1 MTGSGAPRHRAPPD
15 RGPGSQRCLRRPVC
29 CDASVHGVMIPLNL
43 WETLFVSEEL
53 ISALHAIVGDAG
65 LKTAGDETAP
75 FLTDW
80 HGQYQGRSL
89 AVVMPETTEQVSQ
102 VMALA
107 DRHDI
112 VVVPQ
117 GGNTGFM
124 GGATP
129 DADGRSILLS
139 LRRMNRI
146 REMDPVNMSMTV
158 EAGCV
163 LQALHDATEQQG
175 LYFPL
180 NLAAK
185 GKLHHWRQSRHQRW
199 WAQCGAL
206 RHHARTD
213 AGCRGGPDG
222 GRVLNLLSGLRKDN
236 TGYDLRH
243 LFVGSEGTLG
253 VITAATMKLFP
264 QPVARAT
271 AFAEVRDVEAAVTL
285 LHRLQAASGGGVEA
299 FELIPADIL
308 HVVFHHFPEIPQP
321 LATRGA
327 MNVLMEIA
335 STNPASGVADDT
347 GLAPLQEIMQDTLAS
362 ALEDGLVID
371 ATIAASE
378 TQRKALWDV
387 REMAPESH
395 KRSQGVARSDI
406 SLSQSALAPFYAE
419 MVDGVRAIDPNLWIC
434 GYGHIGDGNLH
445 FNLVADER
453 SNSDFAEKKDRL
465 YELIYEKVAKY
476 NGSISAEH
484 GIGQTKRA
492 QLAKVKAPDVLDVMR
507 AIKGSLD
514 PKNLMNPGK
523 MI

>member
-1 MTGSGAPRHRAPPD
+1 MSA
-15 RGPGSQRCLRRPVC
+15 
-29 CDASVHGVMIPLNL
+29 
-43 WETLFVSEEL
+43 EL
-53 ISALHAIVGDAG
+53 INALRAIVGDAG
-65 LKTAGDETAP
+65 LKTGEDETTP

-80 HGQYQGRSL
+80 HGQYQGQAI
-89 AVVMPETTEQVSQ
+89 AVVMPGSTEQVSA

-107 DRHDI
+107 DAHDI

-129 DADGRSILLS
+129 DSLGHTILLS

-146 REMDPVNMSMTV
+146 REIDATNMSMTV

-163 LQALHDATEQQG
+163 LQSLHDATDAEG

-185 GKLHHWRQSRHQRW
+185 GSCTIGGNL
-199 WAQCGAL
+199 G
-206 RHHARTD
+206 TN
-213 AGCRGGPDG
+213 AGGLNVVRYGTTRELTLGVEVVLMG

-271 AFAEVRDVEAAVTL
+271 AFAEVRDVAAAVEL

-308 HVVFHHFPEIPQP
+308 QVVFHHFPEIPQP

-335 STNPASGVADDT
+335 SSNPASGQADDRGET
-347 GLAPLQEIMQDTLAS
+347 PLQVIIQDTLAN
-362 ALEDGLVID
+362 AYEDGLVVD

-378 TQRKALWDV
+378 TQRRALWDV

-395 KRSQGVARSDI
+395 KRSKGLARSDI
-406 SLSQSALAPFYAE
+406 SLPQSALAPFYAE
-419 MVDGVRAIDPNLWIC
+419 MIDGVKAIDPTLLIC

-445 FNLVADER
+445 FNIVADGR
-453 SNSDFAEKKDRL
+453 SNSDFAAQKGPL
-465 YELIYEKVAKY
+465 YDLIYEKVAKY

-492 QLAKVKAPDVLDVMR
+492 QLAKVKQPEVLDVMR
-507 AIKGSLD
+507 AIKASID

-523 MI
+523 VI

>member
-1 MTGSGAPRHRAPPD
+1 MLP
-15 RGPGSQRCLRRPVC
+15 
-29 CDASVHGVMIPLNL
+29 SVPLNGYPL
-43 WETLFVSEEL
+43 VFLNALFRETPAVSAE
-53 ISALHAIVGDAG
+53 IIAALHAIVGDAG
-65 LKTAGDETAP
+65 LKTGDTDTES

-80 HGQYQGRSL
+80 HGQYRGRSL

-107 DRHDI
+107 DAHDI

-129 DADGRSILLS
+129 DDAGNSILLS

-146 REMDPVNMSMTV
+146 REIDATNMSMTV

-163 LQALHDATEQQG
+163 LQTLHDTTEKQG

-185 GKLHHWRQSRHQRW
+185 GSCTIGGNL
-199 WAQCGAL
+199 G
-206 RHHARTD
+206 TN
-213 AGCRGGPDG
+213 AGGLNVVRYGTTRELTLGVEVVLMG
-222 GRVLNLLSGLRKDN
+222 GRVLNLLGGLRKDN

-271 AFAEVRDVEAAVTL
+271 SFAEVRDVSAAVEL

-327 MNVLMEIA
+327 MNVLMEIG
-335 STNPASGVADDT
+335 SSNPASGIADDSGET
-347 GLAPLQEIMQDTLAS
+347 PLQTIMQETLAT
-362 ALEDGLVID
+362 AFEDGLVID

-378 TQRKALWDV
+378 AQRRALWDV
-387 REMAPESH
+387 RENAPESH
-395 KRSQGVARSDI
+395 KRSRGVARSDI
-406 SLSQSALAPFYAE
+406 SLAQSSLAPFYE
-419 MVDGVRAIDPNLWIC
+419 DMVAAVKTVDPTIRIC
-434 GYGHIGDGNLH
+434 GYGHLGDGNLH

-453 SNSDFAEKKDRL
+453 SNSEFDSKKDQL
-465 YELIYEKVAKY
+465 YELIYEHVAKY

-492 QLAKVKAPDVLDVMR
+492 QLAKVKAPEVLDVMR
-507 AIKGSLD
+507 AIKASID

-523 MI
+523 VI

>member
-1 MTGSGAPRHRAPPD
+1 MSAEIIA
-15 RGPGSQRCLRRPVC
+15 
-29 CDASVHGVMIPLNL
+29 
-43 WETLFVSEEL
+43 
-53 ISALHAIVGDAG
+53 ALHAIVGDAG
-65 LKTAGDETAP
+65 LKTGDTDTES

-80 HGQYQGRSL
+80 HGQYRGRSL

-107 DRHDI
+107 DAHDI

-129 DADGRSILLS
+129 DDAGNSILLS

-146 REMDPVNMSMTV
+146 REIDATNMSMTV

-163 LQALHDATEQQG
+163 LQTLHDTTEKQG

-185 GKLHHWRQSRHQRW
+185 GSCTIGGNL
-199 WAQCGAL
+199 G
-206 RHHARTD
+206 TN
-213 AGCRGGPDG
+213 AGGLNVVRYGTTRELTLGVEVVLMG
-222 GRVLNLLSGLRKDN
+222 GRVLNLLGGLRKDN

-271 AFAEVRDVEAAVTL
+271 SFAEVRDVSAAVEL

-327 MNVLMEIA
+327 MNVLMEIG
-335 STNPASGVADDT
+335 SSNPASGIADDSGET
-347 GLAPLQEIMQDTLAS
+347 PLQTIMQETLAT
-362 ALEDGLVID
+362 AFEDGLVID

-378 TQRKALWDV
+378 AQRRALWDV
-387 REMAPESH
+387 RENAPESH
-395 KRSQGVARSDI
+395 KRSRGVARSDI
-406 SLSQSALAPFYAE
+406 SLAQSSLAPFYE
-419 MVDGVRAIDPNLWIC
+419 DMVAAVKTVDPTIRIC
-434 GYGHIGDGNLH
+434 GYGHLGDGNLH

-453 SNSDFAEKKDRL
+453 SNSEFDSKKDQL
-465 YELIYEKVAKY
+465 YELIYEHVAKY

-492 QLAKVKAPDVLDVMR
+492 QLAKGKAPEVLDVMR
-507 AIKGSLD
+507 AIKASID

-523 MI
+523 VI

>member
-1 MTGSGAPRHRAPPD
+1 MSAEIIT
-15 RGPGSQRCLRRPVC
+15 
-29 CDASVHGVMIPLNL
+29 
-43 WETLFVSEEL
+43 
-53 ISALHAIVGDAG
+53 ALHAIVGDAG
-65 LKTAGDETAP
+65 LKTGDTDTES

-80 HGQYQGRSL
+80 HGQYRGRSL

-107 DRHDI
+107 DAHDI

-129 DADGRSILLS
+129 DDAGNSILLS

-146 REMDPVNMSMTV
+146 REIDATNMSMTV

-163 LQALHDATEQQG
+163 LQTLHDTTEKQG

-185 GKLHHWRQSRHQRW
+185 GSCTIGGNL
-199 WAQCGAL
+199 G
-206 RHHARTD
+206 TN
-213 AGCRGGPDG
+213 AGGLNVVRYGTTRELTLGVEVVLMG
-222 GRVLNLLSGLRKDN
+222 GRVLNLLGGLRKDN

-271 AFAEVRDVEAAVTL
+271 SFAEVRDVSAAVEL

-308 HVVFHHFPEIPQP
+308 HVVFHQFPEIPQP

-327 MNVLMEIA
+327 MNVLMEIG
-335 STNPASGVADDT
+335 SSNPASGIADDSGET
-347 GLAPLQEIMQDTLAS
+347 PLQTIMQETLAT
-362 ALEDGLVID
+362 AFEDGLVID

-378 TQRKALWDV
+378 AQRNALWDV
-387 REMAPESH
+387 RENAPESH
-395 KRSQGVARSDI
+395 KRSRGVARSDI
-406 SLSQSALAPFYAE
+406 SLAQSSLAPFYE
-419 MVDGVRAIDPNLWIC
+419 DMVAAVKTVDPTIRIC
-434 GYGHIGDGNLH
+434 GYGHLGDGNLH

-453 SNSDFAEKKDRL
+453 SNSEFDSKKDQL
-465 YELIYEKVAKY
+465 YELIYEHVAKY

-492 QLAKVKAPDVLDVMR
+492 QLAKVKAPEVLDVMR
-507 AIKGSLD
+507 AIKASID

-523 MI
+523 VI

>member
-1 MTGSGAPRHRAPPD
+1 MPEA
-15 RGPGSQRCLRRPVC
+15 
-29 CDASVHGVMIPLNL
+29 
-43 WETLFVSEEL
+43 L
-53 ISALHAIVGDAG
+53 IHQIAGIVGDAG
-65 LKTAGDETAP
+65 IRTGDDDTAS

-80 HGQYQGRSL
+80 HGQYHGQAL
-89 AVVMPETTEQVSQ
+89 AVVMPETTAQVADI
-102 VMALA
+102 MAFA
-107 DRHDI
+107 DTNDI

-129 DADGRSILLS
+129 DADGRTILLS

-146 REMDPVNMSMTV
+146 REIDATNMSMTV

-163 LQALHDATEQQG
+163 LQSLHEETEKQG

-185 GKLHHWRQSRHQRW
+185 GSCTIGGNL
-199 WAQCGAL
+199 G
-206 RHHARTD
+206 TN
-213 AGCRGGPDG
+213 AGGLNVVRYGTTRELTLGLEVVLMG
-222 GRVLNLLSGLRKDN
+222 GRVLNMLGGLRKDN
-236 TGYDLRH
+236 TGYDLRN

-264 QPVARAT
+264 LPVARAT
-271 AFAEVRDVEAAVTL
+271 AFAEVRDVDAAVTL

-308 HVVFHHFPEIPQP
+308 HVLFHHFPNIPQP
-321 LATRGA
+321 LATRGK

-335 STNPASGVADDT
+335 STNPASGITDDT
-347 GLAPLQEIMQDTLAS
+347 GQSPLRTIIEDTLGT
-362 ALEDGLVID
+362 ALEDGLVLD

-378 TQRKALWDV
+378 AQRQALWDV
-387 REMAPESH
+387 RETAPESH
-395 KRSQGVARSDI
+395 KMSAGVARSDI
-406 SLSQSALAPFYAE
+406 SLPQSALAPFYDE
-419 MVDGVRAIDPNLWIC
+419 MVTGIRAIDPNLWIC

-445 FNLVADER
+445 FNLIADEK
-453 SNSDFAEKKDRL
+453 SNVDFDSKKKDL
-465 YELIYEKVAKY
+465 YELLYEKVAKY

-492 QLAKVKAPDVLDVMR
+492 HLAKIKSPEILNVMR
-507 AIKGSLD
+507 AIKASID

-523 MI
+523 VI

>member
-1 MTGSGAPRHRAPPD
+1 MSAEIIA
-15 RGPGSQRCLRRPVC
+15 
-29 CDASVHGVMIPLNL
+29 
-43 WETLFVSEEL
+43 
-53 ISALHAIVGDAG
+53 ALHAIVGDAG
-65 LKTAGDETAP
+65 LKTGDTDTES

-80 HGQYQGRSL
+80 HGQYRGRSL

-107 DRHDI
+107 DAHDI

-129 DADGRSILLS
+129 DDAGNSILLS

-146 REMDPVNMSMTV
+146 REIDATNMSMTV

-163 LQALHDATEQQG
+163 LQTLHDTTEKQG

-185 GKLHHWRQSRHQRW
+185 GSCTIGGNL
-199 WAQCGAL
+199 G
-206 RHHARTD
+206 TN
-213 AGCRGGPDG
+213 AGGLNVVRYGTTRELTLGVEVVLMG
-222 GRVLNLLSGLRKDN
+222 GRVLNLLGGLRKDN

-271 AFAEVRDVEAAVTL
+271 SFAEVRDVSAAVEL

-327 MNVLMEIA
+327 MNVLMEIG
-335 STNPASGVADDT
+335 SSNPASGIADDSGET
-347 GLAPLQEIMQDTLAS
+347 PLQTIMQETLAT
-362 ALEDGLVID
+362 AFEDGLVID

-378 TQRKALWDV
+378 AQRKALWDV
-387 REMAPESH
+387 RENAPESH
-395 KRSQGVARSDI
+395 KRSRGVARSDI
-406 SLSQSALAPFYAE
+406 SLAQSSLAPFYE
-419 MVDGVRAIDPNLWIC
+419 DMVAAVKTVDPTIRIC
-434 GYGHIGDGNLH
+434 GYGHLGDGNLH

-453 SNSDFAEKKDRL
+453 SNSEFDSKKDQL
-465 YELIYEKVAKY
+465 YELIYEHVAKY

-492 QLAKVKAPDVLDVMR
+492 QLAKVKAPEVLDVMR
-507 AIKGSLD
+507 AIKASID

-523 MI
+523 VI

>member
-1 MTGSGAPRHRAPPD
+1 MSA
-15 RGPGSQRCLRRPVC
+15 
-29 CDASVHGVMIPLNL
+29 
-43 WETLFVSEEL
+43 EL
-53 ISALHAIVGDAG
+53 INALHAIVGDAG
-65 LKTAGDETAP
+65 LKTGDGDTAS

-80 HGQYQGRSL
+80 HGQYQGQAV
-89 AVVMPETTEQVSQ
+89 AVVMPDSTEQVSA

-107 DRHDI
+107 DAHDV

-129 DADGRSILLS
+129 DSRGRTILLS

-146 REMDPVNMSMTV
+146 REIDATNMSMTV

-163 LQALHDATEQQG
+163 LQALHEATEREG

-185 GKLHHWRQSRHQRW
+185 GSCTIGGNL
-199 WAQCGAL
+199 G
-206 RHHARTD
+206 TN
-213 AGCRGGPDG
+213 AGGLNVVRYGTTRELTLGVEVVLMG

-271 AFAEVRDVEAAVTL
+271 AFTEVRDVAAAVDL

-327 MNVLMEIA
+327 MNVLMEIG
-335 STNPASGVADDT
+335 SSNPASG
-347 GLAPLQEIMQDTLAS
+347 LANDSGETPLQVIIQDTLAS
-362 ALEDGLVID
+362 AFEDGLVLD

-378 TQRKALWDV
+378 TKRRSLWDV

-395 KRSQGVARSDI
+395 KRSKGVARSDI

-419 MVDGVRAIDPNLWIC
+419 MVDGVKAIDPNLLIC
-434 GYGHIGDGNLH
+434 GYGHLGDGNLH
-445 FNLVADER
+445 FNIVADER
-453 SNSDFAEKKDRL
+453 SNSDFETKKDQL
-465 YELIYEKVAKY
+465 YSLIYEKVAQH

-492 QLAKVKAPDVLDVMR
+492 QLAKVKQPEVLDVMR
-507 AIKGSLD
+507 AIKASID

-523 MI
+523 VI

>member
-1 MTGSGAPRHRAPPD
+1 MSA
-15 RGPGSQRCLRRPVC
+15 
-29 CDASVHGVMIPLNL
+29 
-43 WETLFVSEEL
+43 EL
-53 ISALHAIVGDAG
+53 INALHAIVGDAG
-65 LKTAGDETAP
+65 LKTGDSDTAT

-80 HGQYQGRSL
+80 HGQYQGQAI
-89 AVVMPETTEQVSQ
+89 AVVMPDSTEQVSK

-107 DRHDI
+107 DAHDI

-129 DADGRSILLS
+129 DSSGRTILLS

-146 REMDPVNMSMTV
+146 REIDATNMSMTV

-163 LQALHDATEQQG
+163 LQTLHEVTEREG

-185 GKLHHWRQSRHQRW
+185 GSCTIGGNL
-199 WAQCGAL
+199 G
-206 RHHARTD
+206 TN
-213 AGCRGGPDG
+213 AGGLNVVRYGTTRELTLGVEVVLMG
-222 GRVLNLLSGLRKDN
+222 GRVLHLLSGLRKDN

-271 AFAEVRDVEAAVTL
+271 AFAEVRDVAAAVEL

-308 HVVFHHFPEIPQP
+308 HVVFHHFPGIPQP

-327 MNVLMEIA
+327 MNVLMEIG
-335 STNPASGVADDT
+335 SSNPASGMANDSGET
-347 GLAPLQEIMQDTLAS
+347 PLQVIIQDTLAS
-362 ALEDGLVID
+362 AFEDGLVLD

-378 TQRKALWDV
+378 TQRRALWDV

-395 KRSQGVARSDI
+395 KRSKGVARSDI
-406 SLSQSALAPFYAE
+406 SLAQSALAPFYAE
-419 MVDGVRAIDPNLWIC
+419 MVDGVKAIDPNLFIC
-434 GYGHIGDGNLH
+434 GYGHLGDGNLH

-453 SNSDFAEKKDRL
+453 SNSDFDAKKDQL
-465 YELIYEKVAKY
+465 YSLIYDKVAKY

-492 QLAKVKAPDVLDVMR
+492 QLAKVKQPEVLDVMR
-507 AIKGSLD
+507 AIKASID

-523 MI
+523 VI

>member
-1 MTGSGAPRHRAPPD
+1 MSAEIIA
-15 RGPGSQRCLRRPVC
+15 
-29 CDASVHGVMIPLNL
+29 
-43 WETLFVSEEL
+43 
-53 ISALHAIVGDAG
+53 ALHAIVGDAG
-65 LKTAGDETAP
+65 LKTGDTDTKS

-80 HGQYQGRSL
+80 HGQYRGRSL

-107 DRHDI
+107 DAHDI

-129 DADGRSILLS
+129 DDAGNSILLS

-146 REMDPVNMSMTV
+146 REIDATNMSMTV

-163 LQALHDATEQQG
+163 LQTLHDTTEKQG

-185 GKLHHWRQSRHQRW
+185 GSCTIGGNL
-199 WAQCGAL
+199 G
-206 RHHARTD
+206 TN
-213 AGCRGGPDG
+213 AGGLNVVRYGTTRELTLGVEVVLMG
-222 GRVLNLLSGLRKDN
+222 GRVLNLLGGLRKDN

-271 AFAEVRDVEAAVTL
+271 SFAEVRDVSAAVEL

-327 MNVLMEIA
+327 MNVLMEIG
-335 STNPASGVADDT
+335 SSNPASGIADDSGET
-347 GLAPLQEIMQDTLAS
+347 PLQTIMQETLAT
-362 ALEDGLVID
+362 AFEDGLVID

-378 TQRKALWDV
+378 SQRNALWDV
-387 REMAPESH
+387 RENAPESH
-395 KRSQGVARSDI
+395 KRSRGVARSDI
-406 SLSQSALAPFYAE
+406 SLAQSSLAPFYE
-419 MVDGVRAIDPNLWIC
+419 DMVAAVKTVDPTIRIC
-434 GYGHIGDGNLH
+434 GYGHLGDGNLH

-453 SNSDFAEKKDRL
+453 SNSEFDSKKDQL
-465 YELIYEKVAKY
+465 YELIYEHVAKY

-492 QLAKVKAPDVLDVMR
+492 QLAKVKAPEILDVMR
-507 AIKGSLD
+507 AIKASID

-523 MI
+523 VI

>member
-1 MTGSGAPRHRAPPD
+1 MSAEIIA
-15 RGPGSQRCLRRPVC
+15 
-29 CDASVHGVMIPLNL
+29 
-43 WETLFVSEEL
+43 
-53 ISALHAIVGDAG
+53 ALHAIVGDAG
-65 LKTAGDETAP
+65 LKTGDTDTES

-80 HGQYQGRSL
+80 HGQYRGRSL

-107 DRHDI
+107 DAHDI

-129 DADGRSILLS
+129 DDAGNSILLS

-146 REMDPVNMSMTV
+146 REIDATNMSMTV

-163 LQALHDATEQQG
+163 LQTLHDTTEKQG

-185 GKLHHWRQSRHQRW
+185 GSCTIGGNL
-199 WAQCGAL
+199 G
-206 RHHARTD
+206 TN
-213 AGCRGGPDG
+213 AGGLNVVRYGTTRELTLGVEVVLMG
-222 GRVLNLLSGLRKDN
+222 GRVLNLLGGLRKDN

-271 AFAEVRDVEAAVTL
+271 SFAEVRDVSAAVEL
-285 LHRLQAASGGGVEA
+285 LQRLQAASGGGVEA

-327 MNVLMEIA
+327 MNVLMEIG
-335 STNPASGVADDT
+335 SSNPASGIADDSGET
-347 GLAPLQEIMQDTLAS
+347 PLQTIMQETLAT
-362 ALEDGLVID
+362 AFEDGLVID

-378 TQRKALWDV
+378 AQRRALWDV
-387 REMAPESH
+387 RENAPESH
-395 KRSQGVARSDI
+395 KRSRGVARSDI
-406 SLSQSALAPFYAE
+406 SLAQSSLAPFYE
-419 MVDGVRAIDPNLWIC
+419 DMVAAVKTVDPTIRIC
-434 GYGHIGDGNLH
+434 GYGHLGDGNLH

-453 SNSDFAEKKDRL
+453 SNSEFDSKKDQL
-465 YELIYEKVAKY
+465 YELIYEHVAKY

-492 QLAKVKAPDVLDVMR
+492 QLAKVKAPEILDVMR
-507 AIKGSLD
+507 AIKASID

-523 MI
+523 VI

>member
-1 MTGSGAPRHRAPPD
+1 MSA
-15 RGPGSQRCLRRPVC
+15 
-29 CDASVHGVMIPLNL
+29 
-43 WETLFVSEEL
+43 EL
-53 ISALHAIVGDAG
+53 INALHAIVGDAG
-65 LKTAGDETAP
+65 LKTGDGDTAS

-80 HGQYQGRSL
+80 HGQYQGQAV
-89 AVVMPETTEQVSQ
+89 AVVMPDSTEQVSA

-107 DRHDI
+107 DAHDV

-129 DADGRSILLS
+129 DSRGRTILLS

-146 REMDPVNMSMTV
+146 REIDATNMSMTV

-163 LQALHDATEQQG
+163 LQTLHEATEREG

-185 GKLHHWRQSRHQRW
+185 GSCTIGGNL
-199 WAQCGAL
+199 G
-206 RHHARTD
+206 TN
-213 AGCRGGPDG
+213 AGGLNVVRYGTTRELTLGVEVVLMG

-271 AFAEVRDVEAAVTL
+271 AFAEVRDVAAAVDL

-327 MNVLMEIA
+327 MNVLMEIG
-335 STNPASGVADDT
+335 SSNPASGLGNDSGET
-347 GLAPLQEIMQDTLAS
+347 PLQVIIQDTLAS
-362 ALEDGLVID
+362 AFEDGLVLD

-378 TQRKALWDV
+378 TQRRSLWDV

-395 KRSQGVARSDI
+395 KRSKGVARSDI

-419 MVDGVRAIDPNLWIC
+419 MVDGVKAIDPNLLIC
-434 GYGHIGDGNLH
+434 GYGHLGDGNLH
-445 FNLVADER
+445 FNIVADER
-453 SNSDFAEKKDRL
+453 SNSDFEAKKDQL
-465 YELIYEKVAKY
+465 YSLIYEKVAKH

-492 QLAKVKAPDVLDVMR
+492 QLAKVKQPEVLDVMR
-507 AIKGSLD
+507 AIKASID

-523 MI
+523 VI

>member
-1 MTGSGAPRHRAPPD
+1 
-15 RGPGSQRCLRRPVC
+15 
-29 CDASVHGVMIPLNL
+29 
-43 WETLFVSEEL
+43 VSAE
-53 ISALHAIVGDAG
+53 IIAALHAIVGDAG
-65 LKTAGDETAP
+65 LKTGDTDTES

-80 HGQYQGRSL
+80 HGQYRGRSL

-107 DRHDI
+107 DAHDI

-129 DADGRSILLS
+129 DDAGNSILLS

-146 REMDPVNMSMTV
+146 REIDATNMSMTV

-163 LQALHDATEQQG
+163 LQTLHDTTEKQG

-185 GKLHHWRQSRHQRW
+185 GSCTIGGNL
-199 WAQCGAL
+199 G
-206 RHHARTD
+206 TN
-213 AGCRGGPDG
+213 AGGLNVVRYGTTRELTLGVEVGLMG
-222 GRVLNLLSGLRKDN
+222 GRVLNLLGGLRKDN

-271 AFAEVRDVEAAVTL
+271 SFAEVRDVSAAVEL

-327 MNVLMEIA
+327 MNVLMEIG
-335 STNPASGVADDT
+335 SSNPASGIADDSGET
-347 GLAPLQEIMQDTLAS
+347 PLQTIMQETLAT
-362 ALEDGLVID
+362 AFEDGLVID

-378 TQRKALWDV
+378 AQRRALWDV
-387 REMAPESH
+387 RENAPESH
-395 KRSQGVARSDI
+395 KRSRGVARSDI
-406 SLSQSALAPFYAE
+406 SLAQSSLAPFYE
-419 MVDGVRAIDPNLWIC
+419 DMVAAVKTVDPTIRIC
-434 GYGHIGDGNLH
+434 GYGHLGDGNLH

-453 SNSDFAEKKDRL
+453 SNSEFDSKKDQL
-465 YELIYEKVAKY
+465 YELIYEHVAKY

-492 QLAKVKAPDVLDVMR
+492 QLAKVKAPEVLDVMR
-507 AIKGSLD
+507 AIKASID

-523 MI
+523 VI

>member
-1 MTGSGAPRHRAPPD
+1 MAILTFIKITPFE
-15 RGPGSQRCLRRPVC
+15 
-29 CDASVHGVMIPLNL
+29 
-43 WETLFVSEEL
+43 ETPALSAD
-53 ISALHAIVGDAG
+53 IIAALHAIVGDAG
-65 LKTAGDETAP
+65 LKTADADTES

-80 HGQYQGRSL
+80 HGQYRGQSL

-107 DRHDI
+107 DAHDI

-129 DADGRSILLS
+129 DDAGNSILLS

-146 REMDPVNMSMTV
+146 REIDATNMSMTV

-163 LQALHDATEQQG
+163 LQTLHDTTEKQG

-185 GKLHHWRQSRHQRW
+185 GSCTIGGNL
-199 WAQCGAL
+199 G
-206 RHHARTD
+206 TN
-213 AGCRGGPDG
+213 AGGLNVVRYGTTRELTLGVEVVLMG
-222 GRVLNLLSGLRKDN
+222 GRVLNLLGGLRKDN

-271 AFAEVRDVEAAVTL
+271 SFAEVRDVSAAVEL

-327 MNVLMEIA
+327 MNVLMEIG
-335 STNPASGVADDT
+335 SSNPASGIADDSGET
-347 GLAPLQEIMQDTLAS
+347 PLQTIMQETLAT
-362 ALEDGLVID
+362 AFEDGLVID

-378 TQRKALWDV
+378 AQRRALWDV
-387 REMAPESH
+387 RENAPESH
-395 KRSQGVARSDI
+395 KRSRGVARSDI
-406 SLSQSALAPFYAE
+406 SLAQSSLAPFYE
-419 MVDGVRAIDPNLWIC
+419 DMVAAVKTVDPTIRIC
-434 GYGHIGDGNLH
+434 GYGHLGDGNLH

-453 SNSDFAEKKDRL
+453 SNSEFDSKKDQL
-465 YELIYEKVAKY
+465 YELIYEHVAKY

-492 QLAKVKAPDVLDVMR
+492 QLAKVKAPEVLDVMR
-507 AIKGSLD
+507 AIKASID

-523 MI
+523 VI

>member
-1 MTGSGAPRHRAPPD
+1 MSAEIIA
-15 RGPGSQRCLRRPVC
+15 
-29 CDASVHGVMIPLNL
+29 
-43 WETLFVSEEL
+43 
-53 ISALHAIVGDAG
+53 ALHAIVGDAG
-65 LKTAGDETAP
+65 LKTGDTDTES

-80 HGQYQGRSL
+80 HGQYRGRSL

-107 DRHDI
+107 DAHDT

-129 DADGRSILLS
+129 DDAGNSILLS

-146 REMDPVNMSMTV
+146 REIDATNMSMTV

-163 LQALHDATEQQG
+163 LQTLHDTTEKQG

-185 GKLHHWRQSRHQRW
+185 GSCTIGGNL
-199 WAQCGAL
+199 G
-206 RHHARTD
+206 TN
-213 AGCRGGPDG
+213 AGGLNVVRYGTTRELTLGVEVVLMG
-222 GRVLNLLSGLRKDN
+222 GRVLNLLGGLRKDN

-271 AFAEVRDVEAAVTL
+271 SFAEVRDVSAAVEL
-285 LHRLQAASGGGVEA
+285 LHRLQVASGGGVEA

-327 MNVLMEIA
+327 MNVLMEIG
-335 STNPASGVADDT
+335 SSNPASGIADDSGET
-347 GLAPLQEIMQDTLAS
+347 PLQTIMQETLAT
-362 ALEDGLVID
+362 AFEDGLVID

-378 TQRKALWDV
+378 AQRKALWDV
-387 REMAPESH
+387 RENAPESH
-395 KRSQGVARSDI
+395 KRSRGVARSDI
-406 SLSQSALAPFYAE
+406 SLAQSSLAPFYE
-419 MVDGVRAIDPNLWIC
+419 DMVAAVKTIDPTIRIC
-434 GYGHIGDGNLH
+434 GYGHLGDGNLH

-453 SNSDFAEKKDRL
+453 SNSEFDSKKDQL
-465 YELIYEKVAKY
+465 YELIYEHVAKY

-492 QLAKVKAPDVLDVMR
+492 QLAKVKAPEVLDVMR
-507 AIKGSLD
+507 AIKASID

-523 MI
+523 VI

>member
-1 MTGSGAPRHRAPPD
+1 MPEA
-15 RGPGSQRCLRRPVC
+15 
-29 CDASVHGVMIPLNL
+29 
-43 WETLFVSEEL
+43 L
-53 ISALHAIVGDAG
+53 INQLADIVGNAG
-65 LKTAGDETAP
+65 LRTGNDDTAS

-80 HGQYQGRSL
+80 HGQYHGQAL
-89 AVVMPETTEQVSQ
+89 AVVMPETTAQVANI
-102 VMALA
+102 MAFA
-107 DRHDI
+107 DANDI

-129 DADGRSILLS
+129 DADGRTILLS

-146 REMDPVNMSMTV
+146 REIDATNMSMTV

-163 LQALHDATEQQG
+163 LQSLHEATEKQG

-185 GKLHHWRQSRHQRW
+185 GSCTIGGNL
-199 WAQCGAL
+199 G
-206 RHHARTD
+206 TN
-213 AGCRGGPDG
+213 AGGLNVVRYGTTRELTLGLEVVLMG
-222 GRVLNLLSGLRKDN
+222 GRVLNMLSGLRKDN
-236 TGYDLRH
+236 TGYDLRN

-264 QPVARAT
+264 QPAARAT
-271 AFAEVRDVEAAVTL
+271 AFAEVRDVEAAVAL

-308 HVVFHHFPEIPQP
+308 HVLFHHFPNIPQP
-321 LATRGA
+321 LATRGK

-335 STNPASGVADDT
+335 STNPASGIADDT
-347 GLAPLQEIMQDTLAS
+347 GQSPLRTIIEETLGA
-362 ALEDGLVID
+362 ALEDGLVLD

-378 TQRKALWDV
+378 AQRQALWDV
-387 REMAPESH
+387 RETAPESH
-395 KRSQGVARSDI
+395 KMSAGVARSDI
-406 SLSQSALAPFYAE
+406 SLPQSALAPFYDE
-419 MVDGVRAIDPNLWIC
+419 MVAGIRAIDPNLWIC

-445 FNLVADER
+445 FNLIADEK
-453 SNSDFAEKKDRL
+453 SNADFDSKKVDL
-465 YELIYEKVAKY
+465 YELLYEKVAKY

-492 QLAKVKAPDVLDVMR
+492 QLAKVKSPEIMDVMR
-507 AIKGSLD
+507 AIKASID

-523 MI
+523 VV

>member
-1 MTGSGAPRHRAPPD
+1 MSAEIIA
-15 RGPGSQRCLRRPVC
+15 
-29 CDASVHGVMIPLNL
+29 
-43 WETLFVSEEL
+43 
-53 ISALHAIVGDAG
+53 ALHAIVGDAG
-65 LKTAGDETAP
+65 LKTGDTDTES

-80 HGQYQGRSL
+80 HGQYRGRSL
-89 AVVMPETTEQVSQ
+89 AVAMPETTEQVSQ

-107 DRHDI
+107 NAHDI

-129 DADGRSILLS
+129 DDVGNSILLS

-146 REMDPVNMSMTV
+146 REIDATNMSMTV

-163 LQALHDATEQQG
+163 LQTLHDTTEKQG

-185 GKLHHWRQSRHQRW
+185 GSCTIGGNL
-199 WAQCGAL
+199 G
-206 RHHARTD
+206 TN
-213 AGCRGGPDG
+213 AGGLNVVRYGTTRELTLGVEVVLMG
-222 GRVLNLLSGLRKDN
+222 GRVLNLLGGLRKDN

-271 AFAEVRDVEAAVTL
+271 SFAEVRDVSAAVEL
-285 LHRLQAASGGGVEA
+285 MHRLQSASGGGIEA

-327 MNVLMEIA
+327 MNVLMEISSSNA
-335 STNPASGVADDT
+335 ASGIADDSGET
-347 GLAPLQEIMQDTLAS
+347 PLQTIMQETLAT
-362 ALEDGLVID
+362 AFEDGLVID

-378 TQRKALWDV
+378 AQRRALWDV
-387 REMAPESH
+387 RENAPESH
-395 KRSQGVARSDI
+395 KRSRGVARSDI
-406 SLSQSALAPFYAE
+406 SLAQSSLAPFYE
-419 MVDGVRAIDPNLWIC
+419 DMVAAVKTVDPTIRIC
-434 GYGHIGDGNLH
+434 GYGHLGDGNLH

-453 SNSDFAEKKDRL
+453 SNSEFDSIEDQL
-465 YELIYEKVAKY
+465 YKLIYEHVAKY

-492 QLAKVKAPDVLDVMR
+492 QLAKVKAPEVLDVMR
-507 AIKGSLD
+507 AIKASID

-523 MI
+523 VI

>member
-1 MTGSGAPRHRAPPD
+1 MSAEIIA
-15 RGPGSQRCLRRPVC
+15 
-29 CDASVHGVMIPLNL
+29 
-43 WETLFVSEEL
+43 
-53 ISALHAIVGDAG
+53 ALHAIVGDAG
-65 LKTAGDETAP
+65 LKTGDTDTES

-80 HGQYQGRSL
+80 HGQYRGRSL

-107 DRHDI
+107 DAHDI

-129 DADGRSILLS
+129 DDAGNSILLS

-146 REMDPVNMSMTV
+146 REIDANNMSMTV

-163 LQALHDATEQQG
+163 LQTLHDTTEKQG

-185 GKLHHWRQSRHQRW
+185 GSCTIGGNL
-199 WAQCGAL
+199 G
-206 RHHARTD
+206 TN
-213 AGCRGGPDG
+213 AGGLNVVRYGTTRELTLGVEVVLMG
-222 GRVLNLLSGLRKDN
+222 GRVLNLLGGLRKDN

-271 AFAEVRDVEAAVTL
+271 SFAEVRDVSAAVEL

-327 MNVLMEIA
+327 MNVLMEIG
-335 STNPASGVADDT
+335 SSNPASGIADDSGET
-347 GLAPLQEIMQDTLAS
+347 PLQTIMQETLAT
-362 ALEDGLVID
+362 AFEDGLVID

-378 TQRKALWDV
+378 AQRSALWDV
-387 REMAPESH
+387 RENAPESH
-395 KRSQGVARSDI
+395 KRSRGVARSDI
-406 SLSQSALAPFYAE
+406 SLTQSSLAPFYE
-419 MVDGVRAIDPNLWIC
+419 DMVAAVKTVDPTIRIC
-434 GYGHIGDGNLH
+434 GYGHLGDGNLH

-453 SNSDFAEKKDRL
+453 SNSEFDSKKDQL
-465 YELIYEKVAKY
+465 YELIYEHVAKY

-492 QLAKVKAPDVLDVMR
+492 QLAKVKAPEVLDVMR
-507 AIKGSLD
+507 AIKASID

-523 MI
+523 VI

>member
-1 MTGSGAPRHRAPPD
+1 MPEA
-15 RGPGSQRCLRRPVC
+15 
-29 CDASVHGVMIPLNL
+29 
-43 WETLFVSEEL
+43 L
-53 ISALHAIVGDAG
+53 INQLADIVGNAG
-65 LKTAGDETAP
+65 LRTGNDDTAS

-80 HGQYQGRSL
+80 HGQYHGQAL
-89 AVVMPETTEQVSQ
+89 AVVMPETTAQVANI
-102 VMALA
+102 MAFA
-107 DRHDI
+107 DANDI

-129 DADGRSILLS
+129 DADGRTILLS

-146 REMDPVNMSMTV
+146 REIDAINMSMTV

-163 LQALHDATEQQG
+163 LQSLHEETEKQG

-185 GKLHHWRQSRHQRW
+185 GSCTIGGNL
-199 WAQCGAL
+199 G
-206 RHHARTD
+206 TN
-213 AGCRGGPDG
+213 AGGLNVVRYGTTRELTLGLEVVLMG
-222 GRVLNLLSGLRKDN
+222 GRVLNMLSGLRKDN
-236 TGYDLRH
+236 TGYDLRN

-264 QPVARAT
+264 QPAARAT
-271 AFAEVRDVEAAVTL
+271 AFAEVRDVEAAVAL

-308 HVVFHHFPEIPQP
+308 HVLFHHFPNIPQP
-321 LATRGA
+321 LATRGK

-335 STNPASGVADDT
+335 STNPASGIADDT
-347 GLAPLQEIMQDTLAS
+347 GQSPLRTIIEETLGA
-362 ALEDGLVID
+362 ALEDGLVLD

-378 TQRKALWDV
+378 AQRQALWDV
-387 REMAPESH
+387 RETAPESH
-395 KRSQGVARSDI
+395 KMSAGVARSDI
-406 SLSQSALAPFYAE
+406 SLPQSALAPFYDE
-419 MVDGVRAIDPNLWIC
+419 MVAGIRAIDPNLWIC

-445 FNLVADER
+445 FNLIADEK
-453 SNSDFAEKKDRL
+453 SNADFDSKKVDL
-465 YELIYEKVAKY
+465 YELLYEKVAKY

-492 QLAKVKAPDVLDVMR
+492 QLAKVKSPEIMDVMR
-507 AIKGSLD
+507 AIKASID

-523 MI
+523 VV

>member
-1 MTGSGAPRHRAPPD
+1 MSA
-15 RGPGSQRCLRRPVC
+15 
-29 CDASVHGVMIPLNL
+29 
-43 WETLFVSEEL
+43 EL
-53 ISALHAIVGDAG
+53 INALHAIVGDAG
-65 LKTAGDETAP
+65 LKTGDGDTAS

-80 HGQYQGRSL
+80 HGQYQGQAV
-89 AVVMPETTEQVSQ
+89 AVVMPDSTEQVSA

-107 DRHDI
+107 DAHDV

-129 DADGRSILLS
+129 DSRGRTILLS

-146 REMDPVNMSMTV
+146 REIDATNMSMTV

-163 LQALHDATEQQG
+163 LQTLHEATEREG

-185 GKLHHWRQSRHQRW
+185 GSCTIGGNL
-199 WAQCGAL
+199 G
-206 RHHARTD
+206 TN
-213 AGCRGGPDG
+213 AGGLNVVRYGTTRELTLGVEVVLMG

-271 AFAEVRDVEAAVTL
+271 AFTEVRDVAAAVDL

-327 MNVLMEIA
+327 MNVLMEIG
-335 STNPASGVADDT
+335 SSNPASG
-347 GLAPLQEIMQDTLAS
+347 LANDSGETPLQVIIQDTLAS
-362 ALEDGLVID
+362 AFEDGLVLD

-378 TQRKALWDV
+378 TQRRSLWDV

-395 KRSQGVARSDI
+395 KRSKGVARSDI

-419 MVDGVRAIDPNLWIC
+419 MVDGVKAIDPNLLIC
-434 GYGHIGDGNLH
+434 GYGHLGDGNLH
-445 FNLVADER
+445 FNIVADER
-453 SNSDFAEKKDRL
+453 SNSDFEAKKDQL
-465 YELIYEKVAKY
+465 YSLIYKKVAKH

-492 QLAKVKAPDVLDVMR
+492 QLAKVKQPEVLDVMR
-507 AIKGSLD
+507 AIKASID

-523 MI
+523 VI

>member
-1 MTGSGAPRHRAPPD
+1 MPEA
-15 RGPGSQRCLRRPVC
+15 
-29 CDASVHGVMIPLNL
+29 
-43 WETLFVSEEL
+43 L
-53 ISALHAIVGDAG
+53 IHQIAGIVGDAG
-65 LKTAGDETAP
+65 IRTGDDDTAS

-80 HGQYQGRSL
+80 HGQYHGQAL
-89 AVVMPETTEQVSQ
+89 AVVMPETTAQVADI
-102 VMALA
+102 MAFA
-107 DRHDI
+107 DANDI

-129 DADGRSILLS
+129 DADGRTILLS

-146 REMDPVNMSMTV
+146 REIDATNMSMTV

-163 LQALHDATEQQG
+163 LQSLHEETEKQG

-185 GKLHHWRQSRHQRW
+185 GSCTIGGNL
-199 WAQCGAL
+199 G
-206 RHHARTD
+206 TN
-213 AGCRGGPDG
+213 AGGLNVVRYGTTRELTLGLEVVLMG
-222 GRVLNLLSGLRKDN
+222 GRVLNMLGGLRKDN
-236 TGYDLRH
+236 TGYDLRN

-264 QPVARAT
+264 LPVARAT
-271 AFAEVRDVEAAVTL
+271 AFAEVRDVDAAVTL

-308 HVVFHHFPEIPQP
+308 HVLFHHFPNIPQP
-321 LATRGA
+321 LATRGK

-335 STNPASGVADDT
+335 STNPASGITDDT
-347 GLAPLQEIMQDTLAS
+347 GQSPLRTIIEDTLGT
-362 ALEDGLVID
+362 ALEDGLVLD

-378 TQRKALWDV
+378 TQRQALWDV
-387 REMAPESH
+387 RETAPESH
-395 KRSQGVARSDI
+395 KMSAGVARSDI
-406 SLSQSALAPFYAE
+406 SLPQSALAPFYDE
-419 MVDGVRAIDPNLWIC
+419 MVTGIRAIDPNLWIC

-445 FNLVADER
+445 FNLIADEK
-453 SNSDFAEKKDRL
+453 SNVDFDSKKKDL
-465 YELIYEKVAKY
+465 YELLYEKVAKY

-492 QLAKVKAPDVLDVMR
+492 QLAKVKSPEILDVMR
-507 AIKGSLD
+507 AIKASID

-523 MI
+523 VI

>member
-1 MTGSGAPRHRAPPD
+1 MAI
-15 RGPGSQRCLRRPVC
+15 LYPV
-29 CDASVHGVMIPLNL
+29 LNIIFR
-43 WETLFVSEEL
+43 EATAVSAE
-53 ISALHAIVGDAG
+53 IIAALYAIVGDAG
-65 LKTAGDETAP
+65 LKTGDTDTES

-80 HGQYQGRSL
+80 HGQYRGRSL

-107 DRHDI
+107 DAHDI

-129 DADGRSILLS
+129 DDAGNSILLS

-146 REMDPVNMSMTV
+146 REIDATNMSMTV

-163 LQALHDATEQQG
+163 LQTLHDTTEKQG

-185 GKLHHWRQSRHQRW
+185 GSCTIGGNL
-199 WAQCGAL
+199 G
-206 RHHARTD
+206 TN
-213 AGCRGGPDG
+213 AGGLNVVRYGTTRELTLGVEVVLMG
-222 GRVLNLLSGLRKDN
+222 GRVLNLLGGLRKDN

-271 AFAEVRDVEAAVTL
+271 SFAEVRDVSAAVEL

-327 MNVLMEIA
+327 MNVLMEIG
-335 STNPASGVADDT
+335 SSNPASGIADDSGET
-347 GLAPLQEIMQDTLAS
+347 PLQTIMQETLAT
-362 ALEDGLVID
+362 AFEDGLVID

-378 TQRKALWDV
+378 AQRRALWDV
-387 REMAPESH
+387 RENAPESH
-395 KRSQGVARSDI
+395 KRSRGVARSDI
-406 SLSQSALAPFYAE
+406 SLAQSSLAPFYE
-419 MVDGVRAIDPNLWIC
+419 DMVAAVKTVDPTIRIC
-434 GYGHIGDGNLH
+434 GYGHLGDGNLH

-453 SNSDFAEKKDRL
+453 SNSEFDSKKDQL
-465 YELIYEKVAKY
+465 YELIYEHVAKY

-492 QLAKVKAPDVLDVMR
+492 QLAKVKAPEILDVMR
-507 AIKGSLD
+507 AIKASID

-523 MI
+523 VI

>member
-1 MTGSGAPRHRAPPD
+1 MSAEIIA
-15 RGPGSQRCLRRPVC
+15 
-29 CDASVHGVMIPLNL
+29 
-43 WETLFVSEEL
+43 
-53 ISALHAIVGDAG
+53 ALHAIVGDAG
-65 LKTAGDETAP
+65 LKTGYTDTES

-80 HGQYQGRSL
+80 HGQYRGRSL

-107 DRHDI
+107 DANDI

-129 DADGRSILLS
+129 DDAGNSILLS

-146 REMDPVNMSMTV
+146 REIDATNMSMTV

-163 LQALHDATEQQG
+163 LQTLHDTTEKQG

-185 GKLHHWRQSRHQRW
+185 GSCTIGGNL
-199 WAQCGAL
+199 G
-206 RHHARTD
+206 TN
-213 AGCRGGPDG
+213 AGGLNVVRYGTTRELTLGVEVVLMG
-222 GRVLNLLSGLRKDN
+222 GRVLNLLGGLRKDN

-271 AFAEVRDVEAAVTL
+271 SFAEVRDVSAAVEL

-327 MNVLMEIA
+327 MNVLMEIG
-335 STNPASGVADDT
+335 SSNPASGIADDSGET
-347 GLAPLQEIMQDTLAS
+347 PLQTIMQETLAT
-362 ALEDGLVID
+362 AFEDGLVID

-378 TQRKALWDV
+378 AQRRALWDV
-387 REMAPESH
+387 RENAPESH
-395 KRSQGVARSDI
+395 KRSRGVARSDI
-406 SLSQSALAPFYAE
+406 SLAQSSLAPFYE
-419 MVDGVRAIDPNLWIC
+419 DMVAAVKTVDPTIRIC
-434 GYGHIGDGNLH
+434 GYGHLGDGNLH

-453 SNSDFAEKKDRL
+453 SNSEFDSKKDQL
-465 YELIYEKVAKY
+465 YELIYEHVAKY

-492 QLAKVKAPDVLDVMR
+492 QLAKVKAPEVLDVMR
-507 AIKGSLD
+507 AIKASID

-523 MI
+523 VI

>member
-1 MTGSGAPRHRAPPD
+1 MSA
-15 RGPGSQRCLRRPVC
+15 
-29 CDASVHGVMIPLNL
+29 
-43 WETLFVSEEL
+43 EL
-53 ISALHAIVGDAG
+53 INALHAIVGDAG
-65 LKTAGDETAP
+65 LKTGDGDTAS

-80 HGQYQGRSL
+80 HGQYQGQAV
-89 AVVMPETTEQVSQ
+89 AVVMPDSTEQVSA

-107 DRHDI
+107 DAHDV

-129 DADGRSILLS
+129 DSRGRTILLS

-146 REMDPVNMSMTV
+146 REIDATNMSMTV

-163 LQALHDATEQQG
+163 LQTLHEATEREG

-185 GKLHHWRQSRHQRW
+185 GSCTIGGNL
-199 WAQCGAL
+199 G
-206 RHHARTD
+206 TN
-213 AGCRGGPDG
+213 AGGLNVVRYGTTRELTLGVEVVLMG

-264 QPVARAT
+264 QPVVRAT
-271 AFAEVRDVEAAVTL
+271 AFAEVRDVAAAVDL

-327 MNVLMEIA
+327 MNVLMEIG
-335 STNPASGVADDT
+335 SSNPASG
-347 GLAPLQEIMQDTLAS
+347 LANDSGETPLQVIIQDTLAS
-362 ALEDGLVID
+362 AFEDGLVLD

-378 TQRKALWDV
+378 TQRRSLWDV

-395 KRSQGVARSDI
+395 KRSKGVARSDI

-419 MVDGVRAIDPNLWIC
+419 MVDGVKAIDPNLLIC
-434 GYGHIGDGNLH
+434 GYGHLGDGNLH
-445 FNLVADER
+445 FNIVADER
-453 SNSDFAEKKDRL
+453 SNSDFEAKKDQL
-465 YELIYEKVAKY
+465 YSLIYEKVAKH

-492 QLAKVKAPDVLDVMR
+492 QLAKVKQPEVLDVMR
-507 AIKGSLD
+507 AIKASID

-523 MI
+523 VI

>member
-1 MTGSGAPRHRAPPD
+1 MSAEIIA
-15 RGPGSQRCLRRPVC
+15 
-29 CDASVHGVMIPLNL
+29 
-43 WETLFVSEEL
+43 
-53 ISALHAIVGDAG
+53 ALHAIVGDAG
-65 LKTAGDETAP
+65 LKTGDTDTES

-80 HGQYQGRSL
+80 HGQYRGRSL

-107 DRHDI
+107 DAHDI

-129 DADGRSILLS
+129 DDAGNSILLS

-146 REMDPVNMSMTV
+146 REIDATNMSMTV

-163 LQALHDATEQQG
+163 LQTLHDTTEKQG

-185 GKLHHWRQSRHQRW
+185 GSCTIGGNL
-199 WAQCGAL
+199 G
-206 RHHARTD
+206 TN
-213 AGCRGGPDG
+213 AGGLNVVRYGTTRELTLGVEVVLMG
-222 GRVLNLLSGLRKDN
+222 GRVLNLLGGLRKDN

-271 AFAEVRDVEAAVTL
+271 SFAEVRDVSAAVEL

-327 MNVLMEIA
+327 MNVLMEIG
-335 STNPASGVADDT
+335 SSNPASGIADDSGET
-347 GLAPLQEIMQDTLAS
+347 PLQIIMQETLAT
-362 ALEDGLVID
+362 AFEDGLVID

-378 TQRKALWDV
+378 AQRNALWDV
-387 REMAPESH
+387 RENAPESH
-395 KRSQGVARSDI
+395 KRSRGVARSDI
-406 SLSQSALAPFYAE
+406 SLAQSSLAPFYE
-419 MVDGVRAIDPNLWIC
+419 DMVAAVKTVDPTIRIC
-434 GYGHIGDGNLH
+434 GYGHLGDGNLH

-453 SNSDFAEKKDRL
+453 SNSEFDSKKDQL
-465 YELIYEKVAKY
+465 YELIYEHVAKY

-492 QLAKVKAPDVLDVMR
+492 QLAKVKAPEVLDVMR
-507 AIKGSLD
+507 AIKASID

-523 MI
+523 VI

>member
-1 MTGSGAPRHRAPPD
+1 MSAEIIA
-15 RGPGSQRCLRRPVC
+15 
-29 CDASVHGVMIPLNL
+29 
-43 WETLFVSEEL
+43 
-53 ISALHAIVGDAG
+53 ALHAIVGDAG
-65 LKTAGDETAP
+65 LKTGDTDTES

-80 HGQYQGRSL
+80 HGQYRGRSL

-102 VMALA
+102 VMELA
-107 DRHDI
+107 DAHNI

-129 DADGRSILLS
+129 DDAGNSILLS

-146 REMDPVNMSMTV
+146 REIDATNMSMTV

-163 LQALHDATEQQG
+163 LQTLHDTTEKQG

-185 GKLHHWRQSRHQRW
+185 GSCTIGGNL
-199 WAQCGAL
+199 G
-206 RHHARTD
+206 TN
-213 AGCRGGPDG
+213 AGGLNVVRYGTTRELTLGVEVVLMGD
-222 GRVLNLLSGLRKDN
+222 RVLNLLGGLRKDN

-271 AFAEVRDVEAAVTL
+271 SFAEVRDVSAAVEL

-327 MNVLMEIA
+327 MNVLMEIG
-335 STNPASGVADDT
+335 SSNPASGIADDSGET
-347 GLAPLQEIMQDTLAS
+347 PLQTIMQETLAT
-362 ALEDGLVID
+362 AFEDGLVID

-378 TQRKALWDV
+378 AQRRALWDV
-387 REMAPESH
+387 RENAPESH
-395 KRSQGVARSDI
+395 KRSRGVARSDI
-406 SLSQSALAPFYAE
+406 SLAQSSLAPFYE
-419 MVDGVRAIDPNLWIC
+419 DMVAAVKTVDPTIRIC

-453 SNSDFAEKKDRL
+453 SNSEFDSKKDQL
-465 YELIYEKVAKY
+465 YELIYEHVAKY

-492 QLAKVKAPDVLDVMR
+492 QLAKVKAPEVLDVMR
-507 AIKGSLD
+507 AIKASID

-523 MI
+523 VI

>member
-1 MTGSGAPRHRAPPD
+1 MPEA
-15 RGPGSQRCLRRPVC
+15 
-29 CDASVHGVMIPLNL
+29 
-43 WETLFVSEEL
+43 L
-53 ISALHAIVGDAG
+53 INQLADIVGNAG
-65 LKTAGDETAP
+65 LRTGNDDTAS

-80 HGQYQGRSL
+80 HGQYHGQAL
-89 AVVMPETTEQVSQ
+89 AVVMPETTAQVANI
-102 VMALA
+102 MAFA
-107 DRHDI
+107 DANDI

-129 DADGRSILLS
+129 DADGRTILLS

-146 REMDPVNMSMTV
+146 REIDATNMSMTV

-163 LQALHDATEQQG
+163 LQSLHEETEKQG

-180 NLAAK
+180 KLAAK
-185 GKLHHWRQSRHQRW
+185 GSCTIGGNL
-199 WAQCGAL
+199 G
-206 RHHARTD
+206 TN
-213 AGCRGGPDG
+213 AGGLNVVRYGTTRELTLGLEVVLMG
-222 GRVLNLLSGLRKDN
+222 GRVLNMLSGLRKDN
-236 TGYDLRH
+236 TGYDLRN

-264 QPVARAT
+264 QPAARAT
-271 AFAEVRDVEAAVTL
+271 AFAEVRDVEAAVAL

-308 HVVFHHFPEIPQP
+308 HVLFHHFPNIPQP
-321 LATRGA
+321 LATRGK

-335 STNPASGVADDT
+335 STNPASGIADDT
-347 GLAPLQEIMQDTLAS
+347 GQSPLRTIIEETLGA
-362 ALEDGLVID
+362 ALEDGLVLD

-378 TQRKALWDV
+378 AQRRALWDV
-387 REMAPESH
+387 RETAPESH
-395 KRSQGVARSDI
+395 KMSAGVARSDI
-406 SLSQSALAPFYAE
+406 SLPQSALAPFYDE
-419 MVDGVRAIDPNLWIC
+419 MVAGIRAIDPNLWIC

-445 FNLVADER
+445 FNLIADEK
-453 SNSDFAEKKDRL
+453 SNADFDSKKVDL
-465 YELIYEKVAKY
+465 YELLYEKVAKY

-492 QLAKVKAPDVLDVMR
+492 QLAKVKSPEIMDVMR
-507 AIKGSLD
+507 AIKASID

-523 MI
+523 VV

>member
-1 MTGSGAPRHRAPPD
+1 MPEA
-15 RGPGSQRCLRRPVC
+15 
-29 CDASVHGVMIPLNL
+29 
-43 WETLFVSEEL
+43 L
-53 ISALHAIVGDAG
+53 INQLADIVGNAG
-65 LKTAGDETAP
+65 LRTGNDDTAS

-80 HGQYQGRSL
+80 HGQYHGQAL
-89 AVVMPETTEQVSQ
+89 AVVMPETTPQVANI
-102 VMALA
+102 MAFA
-107 DRHDI
+107 DANDI

-129 DADGRSILLS
+129 DADGRTILLS

-146 REMDPVNMSMTV
+146 REIDATNMSMTV

-163 LQALHDATEQQG
+163 LQSLHEETEKQG

-185 GKLHHWRQSRHQRW
+185 GSCTIGGNL
-199 WAQCGAL
+199 G
-206 RHHARTD
+206 TN
-213 AGCRGGPDG
+213 AGGLNVVRYGTTRELTLGLEVVLMG
-222 GRVLNLLSGLRKDN
+222 GRVLNMLSGLRKDN
-236 TGYDLRH
+236 TGYDLRN

-264 QPVARAT
+264 QPAARAT
-271 AFAEVRDVEAAVTL
+271 AFAEVRDVEAAVAL

-308 HVVFHHFPEIPQP
+308 HVLFHHFPNIPQP
-321 LATRGA
+321 LATRGK

-335 STNPASGVADDT
+335 STNPASGIADDT
-347 GLAPLQEIMQDTLAS
+347 GQSPLRTIIEETLGA
-362 ALEDGLVID
+362 ALEDGLVLD

-378 TQRKALWDV
+378 AQRQALWDV
-387 REMAPESH
+387 RETAPESH
-395 KRSQGVARSDI
+395 KMSAGVARSDI
-406 SLSQSALAPFYAE
+406 SLPQSALAPFYDE
-419 MVDGVRAIDPNLWIC
+419 MVAGIRAIDPNLWIC

-445 FNLVADER
+445 FNLIADEK
-453 SNSDFAEKKDRL
+453 SNADFDSKKVDL
-465 YELIYEKVAKY
+465 YELLYEKVAKY

-492 QLAKVKAPDVLDVMR
+492 QLAKVKSPEIMDVMR
-507 AIKGSLD
+507 AIKASID

-523 MI
+523 VV

>member
-1 MTGSGAPRHRAPPD
+1 MPEA
-15 RGPGSQRCLRRPVC
+15 
-29 CDASVHGVMIPLNL
+29 
-43 WETLFVSEEL
+43 L
-53 ISALHAIVGDAG
+53 IHQIAGIVGDAG
-65 LKTAGDETAP
+65 IRTGDDDTAS

-80 HGQYQGRSL
+80 HGQYHGQAL
-89 AVVMPETTEQVSQ
+89 AVVMPETTAQVADI
-102 VMALA
+102 MAFA
-107 DRHDI
+107 DSNDI

-129 DADGRSILLS
+129 DADGRTILLS

-146 REMDPVNMSMTV
+146 REIDATNMSMTV

-163 LQALHDATEQQG
+163 LQSLHEETEKQG

-185 GKLHHWRQSRHQRW
+185 GSCTIGGNL
-199 WAQCGAL
+199 G
-206 RHHARTD
+206 TN
-213 AGCRGGPDG
+213 AGGLNVVRYGTTRELTLGLEVVLMG
-222 GRVLNLLSGLRKDN
+222 GRVLNMLGGLRKDN
-236 TGYDLRH
+236 TGYDLRN

-264 QPVARAT
+264 LPVARAT
-271 AFAEVRDVEAAVTL
+271 AFAEVRDVDAAVTL

-308 HVVFHHFPEIPQP
+308 HVLFHHFPNIPQP
-321 LATRGA
+321 LATRGK

-335 STNPASGVADDT
+335 STNPASGITDDT
-347 GLAPLQEIMQDTLAS
+347 GQSPLRTIIEDTLGT
-362 ALEDGLVID
+362 ALEDGLVLD

-378 TQRKALWDV
+378 AQRQALWDV
-387 REMAPESH
+387 RETAPESH
-395 KRSQGVARSDI
+395 KMSAGVARSDI
-406 SLSQSALAPFYAE
+406 SLPQSALAPFYDE
-419 MVDGVRAIDPNLWIC
+419 MVTGIRAIDPNLWIC

-445 FNLVADER
+445 FNLIADEK
-453 SNSDFAEKKDRL
+453 SNVDFDSKKKDL
-465 YELIYEKVAKY
+465 YELLYEKVAKY

-492 QLAKVKAPDVLDVMR
+492 QLAKVKSPEILDVMR
-507 AIKGSLD
+507 AIKASID

-523 MI
+523 VI